1 MLLSLV
7 YLLPKRKNPF
17 RLLILN
23 HSLYSEAV
31 VEVSIFQSA

>member
-17 RLLILN
+17 RLFILN

-31 VEVSIFQSA
+31 VEVSMA